1 MKPTIMSQTSEHPPE
16 NTALRQEQADGFFRA
31 VARAFRRY
39 KLGDLLV
46 THGVITPSQLKAALA
61 EQKKTGAKLGKVL
74 IRHGAIS
81 TFQLYGK
88 LAEQWCL
95 RISTAGIALLLQA
108 VTPSTGHADDHVASR
123 FTVAAT
129 ARSVDKAIL
138 YPELFG
144 TREVKSNDIAAFKK
158 WTTELH
164 RFEKQMKTA
173 AASSPG
179 ATRWKALLRQMQ
191 AKPEREQIEGVNA
204 FFNQINYIEDIQ
216 NYGKTDY
223 WATPVEFLTRGGDC
237 EDFAIAKYAAL
248 RALGFSPQQLR
259 VAIVMDEI
267 KNIPH
272 AILVVY
278 SDAGNFVLDNQDQK
292 VEAIAAV
299 SRYKPIFSINSDS
312 WWLHKA

>member
-1 MKPTIMSQTSEHPPE
+1 MNPTIIPQTGFHPPKDA
-16 NTALRQEQADGFFRA
+16 ALQPEQEDGFFRA

-46 THGVITPSQLKAALA
+46 AHGVITPAQLGAALA
-61 EQKKTGAKLGKVL
+61 EQKKTGGKLGKILV
-74 IRHGAIS
+74 RQGAIS
-81 TFQLYGK
+81 AFQLYSK

-95 RISTAGIALLLQA
+95 RVSTAGMALLLQV
-108 VTPSTGHADDHVASR
+108 VTPSTGHADDHVAAS
-123 FTVAAT
+123 FTVSAT
-129 ARSVDKAIL
+129 VRSGDRAIR

-144 TREVKSNDIAAFKK
+144 TQEFKSNDIAAFKK
-158 WTTELH
+158 WTAELH

-179 ATRWKALLRQMQ
+179 AVQWRALLRQMQ
-191 AKPEREQIEGVNA
+191 GKPAREQIEGVNA
-204 FFNQINYIEDIQ
+204 FFNRIDYIEDIR

-267 KNIPH
+267 RNIPH

-278 SDAGNFVLDNQDQK
+278 SDAGDFVLDNQDKQ